1 MSKIFLLPF
10 SVFDSL
16 ARRLILPA
24 FSWLIY
30 VPKTIAFSN
39 LHLTFDP
46 LPAALNLDQKA
57 ALESTSTS
65 NYCFITY
72 SQLFPFNLKALLIF
86 SCQCFSFRNCF
97 LLYTLMRVKLKVLE
111 KKILLRK

>member
-1 MSKIFLLPF
+1 MTELNVKNLFASF

-39 LHLTFDP
+39 PHLTFDP

-57 ALESTSTS
+57 ALESASTS

-72 SQLFPFNLKALLIF
+72 SQLFPL
-86 SCQCFSFRNCF
+86 
-97 LLYTLMRVKLKVLE
+97 
-111 KKILLRK
+111 